1 LYAPASGAGVLYFRR
16 KTSAGRA
23 YLQIVESRRD
33 GDQVRQ
39 QVIATLGRFD
49 ELQASGQLERL
60 VRSGARFAAKA
71 MVLSAASND
80 AAIKIAVRRIGPAL
94 VFERLWEETGCRA
107 VISDLASKRGH
118 KFALER
124 AVFLTVLHR
133 LFVSGSDRAA
143 DRWREDYA
151 IAGAEGLDLH
161 HLYRAMAW
169 LGEELPETEQDGR
182 TPFAPRCVKDVVEE
196 RLFAHRRDLLTR
208 VDLVFMD
215 TTSLYFEG
223 AGGQTLGQHGYSKD
237 HRPDLRQMI
246 LAVLIDGDGR
256 PVCSE
261 MWPGNT
267 ADVTTLIP
275 VIDRLRRRFDIARVC
290 VVADRGM
297 ISAESVA
304 ELEARRLLYI
314 LGVRE
319 RSDKLVRELVLND
332 PAPLVPL
339 LMKKRG
345 KEIDYEAKTVMLAG
359 RRYIVCRNRQ
369 EAEKDAADRA
379 SIVAA
384 LERQLTKG
392 DKALVSN
399 TGFRRYLKTISEEHF
414 AIDPDKI
421 EQERK
426 FDGIFVLRTNTDLN
440 PLEAMLCY
448 KQLWTVEQTF
458 RTAKHLF
465 STRPIFHKL
474 DETIRGHVFCSFLAL
489 VLKKALEDRSAA
501 VGRVGSWPEIIS
513 DLDSLTET
521 EIEYDGKRFIVR
533 SAPRPA
539 ASLALRAAGVALPP
553 TVRDAAS
560 S

>member
-151 IAGAEGLDLH
+151 IAGVEGLDLH

-501 VGRVGSWPEIIS
+501 VGRVGSWPETIS

>member
-1 LYAPASGAGVLYFRR
+1 MYFRR

-23 YLQIVESRRD
+23 YLQIVESHRD

-39 QVIATLGRFD
+39 QVIATLGRFE

-71 MVLSAASND
+71 MVLSAASD
-80 AAIKIAVRRIGPAL
+80 DTAIKIAVHRIGPAL
-94 VFERLWEETGCRA
+94 VFARLWEETGCRA
-107 VISDLASKRGH
+107 VITELAGERKHG
-118 KFALER
+118 FALER

-151 IAGAEGLDLH
+151 IAGVEGLDLH

-169 LGEELPETEQDGR
+169 LGEQLPEKEQDGR

-196 RLFAHRRDLLTR
+196 RLFAYRRDLLTR
-208 VDLVFMD
+208 LDLVFMD

-275 VIDRLRRRFDIARVC
+275 VIDRLRRRFAIARVC
-290 VVADRGM
+290 VVADRGT
-297 ISAESVA
+297 ISAETMA

-319 RSDKLVRELVLND
+319 RSDRLVRELVLD
-332 PAPLVPL
+332 DLAPFVPLV
-339 LMKKRG
+339 MKKRG

-369 EAEKDAADRA
+369 EAKKDAADRA

-384 LERQLTKG
+384 LERQLAKG
-392 DKALVSN
+392 DKALIGN
-399 TGFRRYLKTISEEHF
+399 TGFRRYLKTISDEHF

-421 EQERK
+421 EEEQK

-489 VLKKALEDRSAA
+489 VLKRALEDRIAA
-501 VGRVGSWPEIIS
+501 LGRSGSWPEIIA

-521 EIEYDGKRFIVR
+521 EIEYDGKRFVVR

-553 TVRDAAS
+553 TVGDAVAS
-560 S
+560 

>member
-1 LYAPASGAGVLYFRR
+1 MYFRR

-49 ELQASGQLERL
+49 ELQVSGQLERL
-60 VRSGARFAAKA
+60 VPSGARFAAKA
-71 MVLSAASND
+71 MALSAASND

-94 VFERLWEETGCRA
+94 VFERLWDETGCRA
-107 VISDLASKRGH
+107 VVTALAGKRKHG
-118 KFALER
+118 FALER

-133 LFVSGSDRAA
+133 LFVSGSARAA

-151 IAGAEGLDLH
+151 IAGVEGLDLH

-169 LGEELPETEQDGR
+169 LGEQLPEKEQDGR
-182 TPFAPRCVKDVVEE
+182 TPFAPRCVKDVGEE
-196 RLFAHRRDLLTR
+196 GLFAHRLDW
-208 VDLVFMD
+208 VFMD
-215 TTSLYFEG
+215 PTSLYFEG

-297 ISAESVA
+297 ISAETMA

-319 RSDKLVRELVLND
+319 RTDKLVRELVLDD
-332 PAPLVPL
+332 PAPFVPL
-339 LMKKRG
+339 VIGKRG
-345 KEIDYEAKTVMLAG
+345 KEIDYEAKAVMLAG
-359 RRYIVCRNRQ
+359 GGDIVSRTTP
-369 EAEKDAADRA
+369 EAAKDAADRA

-384 LERQLTKG
+384 LERQLAKG
-392 DKALVSN
+392 DKALVGN
-399 TGFRRYLKTISEEHF
+399 TGFRRYLKTIGEQHF

-421 EQERK
+421 EQEKK

-440 PLEAMLCY
+440 PLGAMLCY

-489 VLKKALEDRSAA
+489 VLKTALEERNAA
-501 VGRVGSWPEIIS
+501 VGRMASWPQIIA

-533 SAPRPA
+533 SAPSPA

-553 TVRDAAS
+553 TVRDAAAS
-560 S
+560 

>member
-1 LYAPASGAGVLYFRR
+1 MYFRR

-23 YLQIVESRRD
+23 YLQIVASRRD

-49 ELQASGQLERL
+49 ELQASGQLDRL
-60 VRSGARFAAKA
+60 VRSGARFATKA
-71 MVLSAASND
+71 MVLSALVDD

-107 VISDLASKRGH
+107 VIADLAGTRGH

-151 IAGAEGLDLH
+151 IAGIDGLDLH

-169 LGEELPETEQDGR
+169 LGEELPEKDQDGR
-182 TPFAPRCVKDVVEE
+182 TPFAPRCMKDLVEE
-196 RLFAHRRDLLTR
+196 RLFAHRRDLFTR
-208 VDLVFMD
+208 LDLVFMD

-223 AGGQTLGQHGYSKD
+223 AGGQTLGRHGYSKD

-246 LAVLIDGDGR
+246 LAVVIDGDGR

-275 VIDRLRRRFDIARVC
+275 VIERLRMRFAIARVC
-290 VVADRGM
+290 VIADRGL
-297 ISAESVA
+297 ISAETLA

-319 RSDKLVRELVLND
+319 RTNKLVRELVLND
-332 PAPLVPL
+332 PMPFVPL
-339 LMKKRG
+339 TMAKRG
-345 KEIDYEAKTVMLAG
+345 KKVDYEAKAVMLG
-359 RRYIVCRNRQ
+359 GQRYIVCRNHQ

-379 SIVAA
+379 AIVAA
-384 LERQLTKG
+384 LKRQLAKG
-392 DKALVSN
+392 DKALVGN
-399 TGFRRYLKTISEEHF
+399 TGYRRYLKTISDEHF
-414 AIDPDKI
+414 AIDADKV
-421 EQERK
+421 EEDKK

-440 PLEAMLCY
+440 PLDAMLCY
-448 KQLWTVEQTF
+448 KHLWTVEQTF
-458 RTAKHLF
+458 RTAKHLLA
-465 STRPIFHKL
+465 TRPIFHKL

-489 VLKKALEDRSAA
+489 LLKKALEDRVAA
-501 VGRVGSWPEIIS
+501 LGRSSSWPQIIA
-513 DLDSLTET
+513 DLDSLSET
-521 EIEYDGKRFIVR
+521 EIEHDDKRFVVR

-553 TVRDAAS
+553 TVREALAH
-560 S
+560 

>member
-1 LYAPASGAGVLYFRR
+1 MYFRR
-16 KTSAGRA
+16 KTSDGRA
-23 YLQIVESRRD
+23 YLQIVESRRN

-39 QVIATLGRFD
+39 QVIATLGRFE

-60 VRSGARFAAKA
+60 LRSGARFAAKA
-71 MVLSAASND
+71 MVLNAATDD
-80 AAIKIAVRRIGPAL
+80 AAVAVRRIGPAL
-94 VFERLWEETGCRA
+94 VFERLWEETGCHA
-107 VISDLASKRGH
+107 VIAELAGKRRYG
-118 KFALER
+118 FALER

-151 IAGAEGLDLH
+151 IAGVDGLDLH
-161 HLYRAMAW
+161 HLYRTMAW
-169 LGEELPETEQDGR
+169 LGEELPEREQDGR
-182 TPFAPRCVKDVVEE
+182 TPFAPRCLKDVVEE
-196 RLFAHRRDLLTR
+196 RLFAHRRDLLTQL
-208 VDLVFMD
+208 DLVFMD

-275 VIDRLRRRFDIARVC
+275 VIDRLRTRFAIARVC

-297 ISAESVA
+297 ISAETLA
-304 ELEARRLLYI
+304 GLEARGLFYI

-319 RSDKLVRELVLND
+319 RSDKLVRELVLDD
-332 PAPLVPL
+332 PAPFAPL
-339 LMKKRG
+339 AMKKRG

-359 RRYIVCRNRQ
+359 RRYIVCRNHQ
-369 EAEKDAADRA
+369 EAAKDAADRA
-379 SIVAA
+379 AIVAA
-384 LERQLTKG
+384 LERVLAKG
-392 DKALVSN
+392 DKALVGN

-421 EQERK
+421 EEETK

-465 STRPIFHKL
+465 ETRPIFHKR
-474 DETIRGHVFCSFLAL
+474 DETIRGHVSCSFLAL
-489 VLKKALEDRSAA
+489 VLKKALEERIAA
-501 VGRVGSWPEIIS
+501 LGRTGSWPEIIA

-521 EIEYDGKRFIVR
+521 EIEHDGKRFIVR

-553 TVRDAAS
+553 TVREAAAS
-560 S
+560 

>member
-1 LYAPASGAGVLYFRR
+1 MYFRR

-33 GDQVRQ
+33 GEAVRQ
-39 QVIATLGRFD
+39 QVIATVGRFD
-49 ELQASGQLERL
+49 ELQASGQMERL
-60 VRSGARFAAKA
+60 VRSGVRFAAKA
-71 MVLSAASND
+71 MVLSAASDD
-80 AAIKIAVRRIGPAL
+80 AATKIAVRRIGPAL

-107 VISDLASKRGH
+107 VISALSGIRKHG
-118 KFALER
+118 FALER

-151 IAGAEGLDLH
+151 IAGVEGLDLH

-169 LGEELPETEQDGR
+169 LGEELPEKEQDGR
-182 TPFAPRCVKDVVEE
+182 TPFAPRCLKDLVEE

-208 VDLVFMD
+208 LELVFMD

-237 HRPDLRQMI
+237 HRPDLKQMI

-275 VIDRLRRRFDIARVC
+275 VIERLRRRFDIARVC
-290 VVADRGM
+290 VIADRGM
-297 ISAESVA
+297 ISAETMA
-304 ELEARRLLYI
+304 ELEARKLLYV

-319 RSDKLVRELVLND
+319 RSDKLVRELVLSD
-332 PAPLVPL
+332 PAPFVPL

-384 LERQLTKG
+384 LERQLSKG
-392 DKALVSN
+392 DKALVGN
-399 TGFRRYLKTISEEHF
+399 TGFRRYLKTISDEHF
-414 AIDPDKI
+414 AIDPEKI
-421 EQERK
+421 EEEQR

-489 VLKKALEDRSAA
+489 MLKTELEQRIAAL
-501 VGRVGSWPEIIS
+501 GRVGSWPQIVT
-513 DLDSLTET
+513 DLDSLTDT
-521 EIEYDGKRFIVR
+521 EIQYDEKRFIVR

-553 TVRDAAS
+553 TVRDAAAS
-560 S
+560 